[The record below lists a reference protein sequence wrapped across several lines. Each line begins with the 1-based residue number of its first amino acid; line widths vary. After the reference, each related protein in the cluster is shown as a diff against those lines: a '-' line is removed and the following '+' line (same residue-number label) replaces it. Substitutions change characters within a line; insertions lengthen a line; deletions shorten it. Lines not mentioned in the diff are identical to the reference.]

1 MKISFSPPYIDEDVI
16 KEVDDSLRSGWI
28 TTGPKV
34 KALEEETEKLLGC
47 PACSAVNSWMSGAI
61 LSLRWLGLK
70 ADDEVIV
77 PAYTYCATAL
87 AVIEAGAKPVMVDI
101 GEDMTID
108 TEKILQAITP
118 HTKAIIPVDIG
129 GIPCNYLRIKEIINS
144 QEILKLYTPNS
155 DNQRKLGRIMI
166 LSDSAHSIGAKI
178 NSQSVAN
185 YVDICVLSFHAVKNI
200 TSAEGGMICLN
211 LPAPFDNKELKKWFR
226 VMSLNGQTK
235 DAFTKNQLASW
246 RYDVL
251 GGGMKCNMPDV
262 NAAIALAQIRKY
274 DYLLKERKRIF
285 NRYNSCLQKFKWVKL
300 PFETIENG
308 EDSRKESIESSYH
321 LYPLRILDINE
332 QQRDDM
338 IMKLAEKEIATNVHY
353 IPMPSLTVFKNM
365 GFNISDYPIANKVF
379 KQEITLP
386 LYPQLTDEQVDF
398 VLENLIRVHDEVV
411 VQK

>member
-34 KALEEETEKLLGC
+34 KALEEETEKLLRC

-70 ADDEVIV
+70 SDDEVIV

-108 TEKILQAITP
+108 TEKILQAINP

-155 DNQRKLGRIMI
+155 DNQDKLGRIMI

-211 LPAPFDNKELKKWFR
+211 LPTPFDNKELKKWFR

-285 NRYNSCLQKFKWVKL
+285 NRYNSCLQKFKWTKL

-308 EDSRKESIESSYH
+308 EDSHKENIESSYH

-338 IMKLAEKEIATNVHY
+338 IMKLAETEIATNVHY

-365 GFNISDYPIANKVF
+365 GFDISNYPIANKVF

-411 VQK
+411 AQK